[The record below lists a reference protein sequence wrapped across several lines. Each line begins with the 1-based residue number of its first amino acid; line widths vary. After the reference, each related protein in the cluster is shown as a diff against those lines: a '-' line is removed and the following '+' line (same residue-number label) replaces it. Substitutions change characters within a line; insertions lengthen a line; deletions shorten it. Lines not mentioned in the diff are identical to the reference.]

1 MKIAVWNIRGIGSSS
16 KKNMIRSLIRE
27 KAIDIIGLVES
38 KHNELSVHDINNCW
52 GYQDVEWIQVPA
64 GEGGSGGMILSGNK
78 DAFALVEHKMAQ
90 H

>member
-38 KHNELSVHDINNCW
+38 KHNELSVHDINNC
-52 GYQDVEWIQVPA
+52 
-64 GEGGSGGMILSGNK
+64 
-78 DAFALVEHKMAQ
+78 
-90 H
+90 